1 MSQILFKTKTFWYG
15 IALTFCIA
23 TLSYFLAKLPFL
35 MILGQLVT
43 AILIGI

>member
-23 TLSYFLAKLPFL
+23 TLSYFFSEVAFF
-35 MILGQLVT
+35 
-43 AILIGI
+43 